1 MKTIKELQS
10 EKKTYEERLENLYE
24 QNEKI
29 SNQIEETKYK
39 IREIE
44 ATISNYEKY
53 QKIEE
58 ENNYR
63 KAILEWLSG
72 QSETYYNIGHYNGV
86 VCPSLGIFKYED
98 KKPKGTQEEITILL
112 KQKNI
117 KMLTFSTRFV
127 PCGFWGDD
135 IVSINFY
142 EKL

>member
-10 EKKTYEERLENLYE
+10 EKKMCKERLENLYE
-24 QNEKI
+24 QREEI
-29 SNQIEETKYK
+29 SIQIEETKSQ

-44 ATISNYEKY
+44 TTISNYEKC

-63 KAILEWLSG
+63 KAILEWLTG
-72 QSETYYNIGHYNGV
+72 QSETFYNIGNYDGV
-86 VCPSLGIFKYED
+86 VCPSLGIFEYEGR
-98 KKPKGTQEEITILL
+98 KPKGTQEEITILL

-117 KMLTFSTRFV
+117 KMLTFSTYFV
-127 PCGFWGDD
+127 PCGPWGDNV
-135 IVSINFY
+135 VSINFY